1 MKKTYLTSMTYE
13 QAIIT
18 DLVDDGLL
26 NWRQVAMECLSRMP
40 KRSLQ
45 KMMKECGWDG
55 PAVD

>member
-1 MKKTYLTSMTYE
+1 MTYE
-13 QAIIT
+13 QAVIT

-26 NWRQVAMECLSRMP
+26 KWRQVAMECLSRMP

-55 PAVD
+55 PAAD